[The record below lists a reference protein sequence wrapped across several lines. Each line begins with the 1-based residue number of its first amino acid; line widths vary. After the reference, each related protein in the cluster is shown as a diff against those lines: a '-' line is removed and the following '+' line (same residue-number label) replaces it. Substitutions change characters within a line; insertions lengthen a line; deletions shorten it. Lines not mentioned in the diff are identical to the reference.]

1 MAANIGSFLSQ
12 FDVRPTADSYRS
24 PKAKAK
30 PEKPDKPAPEPPSR
44 EIKDTVSISAKR
56 SEAEEGLSDKAKELL
71 GKLRKQYGD
80 YGFAVAGNETEFSTM
95 RGVGG
100 KEYSVIF
107 TADELEKMAEDED
120 YAEEQMKQVENLID
134 MSRKLEN
141 DEEFQAKLDEL
152 AEKGYVLQNL
162 SITPNAEG
170 GVDVFAELTK
180 VNEMQA
186 ERIEEKRAEAKA
198 ERTKDAEEAEK
209 EAIAKKFEA
218 PMPPKRA
225 LIKASSIE
233 DLMSKIK
240 GFDDESLEALMSGP
254 APKIDFSV

>member
-1 MAANIGSFLSQ
+1 MATNIGSFLSQ

-30 PEKPDKPAPEPPSR
+30 PERPDKPVSESESR

-56 SEAEEGLSDKAKELL
+56 GAAEEGLSDKAKELL
-71 GKLRKQYGD
+71 GKLREQYGD
-80 YGFAVAGNETEFSTM
+80 YGFAVAGNETEFSAM

-120 YAEEQMKQVENLID
+120 YAAEQMKQVENLID
-134 MSRKLEN
+134 MSKKLEN

-186 ERIEEKRAEAKA
+186 ERIEERRAEAKA
-198 ERTKDAEEAEK
+198 DRAKDAEEAEK

-225 LIKASSIE
+225 IIKAASID
-233 DLMSKIK
+233 DLIAQIK
-240 GFDDESLEALMSGP
+240 GFDDESLTALMSGP